1 MTSIAR
7 TFALSLGVAATTIF
21 LIMLGIF
28 ISRYPTQEREFR
40 ACRVV
45 AAILDR
51 AAVIEGKSLTIRSTS
66 ALEELKA
73 DSPNLWYV
81 VSSGDLVSE
90 YGSERRPALPFA
102 FPYHGPVGSSVFDTL
117 DQTSTFCLAAVQ
129 RGSLQLAM
137 MVGQHQVRF
146 GRIARNLLFRNAFS
160 IALVALAFAVTVA
173 IGSAL
178 AARFVSRGIERVT
191 RRALAIDPSA
201 PQGSISLSGV
211 PFELKPL
218 VEALNRAFG
227 EIDAYIRMQRRFLG
241 NAAHQLRTPLTLLRA
256 KIEDVPDPALKV
268 ELVRD
273 VRRLTSLVSAMLDLA
288 RLQNHAIEKRPID
301 LAEIA
306 LDVLADFSPSALDAG
321 IELALEQAGK
331 GPIPVQGVDAAVR
344 SALANLVGNAL
355 IHAHGARRIVA
366 TLGHGSIS
374 IYDDGAGLP
383 QGTEHKLLE
392 PFQTGNSTGDGSGLG
407 LSIVREIMAAHGGEL
422 VISSAPGCGTTMS
435 LRFPEA
441 AATTGSP
448 HLDRRVEASFR
459 HSGFDA
465 DASSPR

>member
-7 TFALSLGVAATTIF
+7 TFALSLGIAATMIF
-21 LIMLGIF
+21 LIMVAIF
-28 ISRYPTQEREFR
+28 VSRYPLEEREFR

-45 AAILDR
+45 AAVLDR
-51 AAVIEGKSLTIRSTS
+51 ATEIDGRNLTIRPTS
-66 ALEELKA
+66 ALAELKA

-81 VSSGDLVSE
+81 VSAGDMVSE

-102 FPYHGPVGSSVFDTL
+102 FPYHGPVGSSVFNTL
-117 DQTSTFCLAAVQ
+117 DQKSTFCLAVAQ

-137 MVGQHQVRF
+137 MVGEPQVRF
-146 GRIARNLLFRNAFS
+146 GRMAGNFLVNRIFS
-160 IALVALAFAVTVA
+160 IILVALAFAATVA

-178 AARFVSRGIERVT
+178 AARFVSRGIERVAL
-191 RRALAIDPSA
+191 RALAIDPSA
-201 PQGSISLSGV
+201 PQGLISLSEV
-211 PFELKPL
+211 PRELKPL

-256 KIEDVPDPALKV
+256 KVEDVSEPALKV

-273 VRRLTSLVSAMLDLA
+273 IRRLTSLVSAMLDLA

-301 LAEIA
+301 LAQIT
-306 LDVLADFSPSALDAG
+306 LDVLADFGPSALDAG
-321 IELALEQAGK
+321 IELALEQAEK
-331 GPIPVQGVDAAVR
+331 GPLLVQGVDAAIR

-366 TLGHGSIS
+366 TLGRDGVSID
-374 IYDDGAGLP
+374 DDGAGLP
-383 QGTEHKLLE
+383 DGAEHKLLE
-392 PFQTGNSTGDGSGLG
+392 PFQTGNTAGDGAGLG

-422 VISSAPGCGTTMS
+422 IISSSPGRGTSMS
-435 LRFPEA
+435 LRFPVTA
-441 AATTGSP
+441 APTISAQLELQTS
-448 HLDRRVEASFR
+448 
-459 HSGFDA
+459 
-465 DASSPR
+465 

>member
-7 TFALSLGVAATTIF
+7 TFAISLGIAATTIF
-21 LIMLGIF
+21 LIMVSIF
-28 ISRYPTQEREFR
+28 VSRYPLEEREFR

-45 AAILDR
+45 AAVLDR
-51 AAVIEGKSLTIRSTS
+51 ATDIDGQNLTIRRTS

-81 VSSGDLVSE
+81 VSVGDLVSE
-90 YGSERRPALPFA
+90 YGGEHRPPLPFA
-102 FPYHGPVGSSVFDTL
+102 FPYRGPVGLSVFSTH
-117 DQTSTFCLAAVQ
+117 DQKSTFCLAVAQ
-129 RGSLQLAM
+129 RGSLRLTT
-137 MVGQHQVRF
+137 MVGEPQVRF
-146 GRIARNLLFRNAFS
+146 GRMAGNFLINRIFS
-160 IALVALAFAVTVA
+160 ITLVALAFAATVA

-178 AARFVSRGIERVT
+178 AARFVSRGIERVA

-201 PQGSISLSGV
+201 PQGLISLSEV
-211 PFELKPL
+211 PRELKPL

-256 KIEDVPDPALKV
+256 KIEDVPDPALKA

-301 LAEIA
+301 LARIT

-321 IELALEQAGK
+321 IELALEQDEK
-331 GPIPVQGVDAAVR
+331 GPFVVQGVDAAIR

-366 TLGHGSIS
+366 TLGRAGVSIH
-374 IYDDGAGLP
+374 DDGAGLP
-383 QGTEHKLLE
+383 SGTEHGLTE
-392 PFQTGNSTGDGSGLG
+392 PFQTGSATRDGAGLG

-422 VISSAPGCGTTMS
+422 IMSSAPGCGTTMS
-435 LRFPEA
+435 LRFPESTA
-441 AATTGSP
+441 PVKSP
-448 HLDRRVEASFR
+448 QLDLQQQ
-459 HSGFDA
+459 H
-465 DASSPR
+465 